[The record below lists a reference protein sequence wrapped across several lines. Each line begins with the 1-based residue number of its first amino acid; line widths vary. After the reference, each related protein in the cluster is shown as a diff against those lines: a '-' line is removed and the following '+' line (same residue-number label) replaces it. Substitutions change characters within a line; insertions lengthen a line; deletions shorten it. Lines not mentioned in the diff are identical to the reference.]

1 MRSIP
6 LLILAGCVTSS
17 LLAQGKDIIV
27 RKNGARIRGIEVTEF
42 THSGLKA
49 TRKGGE
55 VLEIPGHLVLA
66 LEWGDLPEE
75 FIAGRAAM
83 ERGDFATAVQMFGE
97 AANKATRPLVKADCE
112 FFQIKAA
119 VAAIGDDSGAAQTAA
134 DKAKAWLTTNGDHW
148 RVPEAL
154 LLAGR
159 ASRLAGN
166 AADAMMAYFLF
177 RQIIRTPDDL
187 IRLVTLFIICSI
199 GVAVSFIIENR
210 TQQNMF
216 HIFGGVP
223 QFTDIRNGRLR
234 CQGAFAHS
242 ILAGCFWACLIPLYC
257 VRGWFGRG
265 WLLTAIGIGTALL
278 IVALSSSSTPIMSIL
293 FGILA
298 GSTFLVRKALRWWR
312 WLILAWLAV
321 LHFVLMNMPVWHLL
335 ARVDIISGSTG
346 WHRYHLVDKCI
357 EYFPEW
363 WMAGTL
369 QTGHWGPGLHDVTNQ
384 YVAEGVTGGLGRLLL
399 FTACVVTA
407 FIGVSRSLRMPQQP
421 PAYRYMVWALGTALF
436 MHCMNFIGVS
446 YFEQI
451 VVEWHM
457 TLAIASSLT
466 LVPGADVSR
475 QLQTSNVTDPRIPSA
490 APG

>member
-1 MRSIP
+1 VLTLFQDP
-6 LLILAGCVTSS
+6 DVPAQAGQEVGGATVVHPFGLA
-17 LLAQGKDIIV
+17 
-27 RKNGARIRGIEVTEF
+27 
-42 THSGLKA
+42 
-49 TRKGGE
+49 
-55 VLEIPGHLVLA
+55 
-66 LEWGDLPEE
+66 
-75 FIAGRAAM
+75 
-83 ERGDFATAVQMFGE
+83 
-97 AANKATRPLVKADCE
+97 
-112 FFQIKAA
+112 
-119 VAAIGDDSGAAQTAA
+119 
-134 DKAKAWLTTNGDHW
+134 
-148 RVPEAL
+148 AL
-154 LLAGR
+154 LLVIAAGFVAPR
-159 ASRLAGN
+159 RYAPLPIILLLCFIPAAQRVVIASVDFTFIRVALAACWARLIFRGEIRPLLWNHLDRLMILWAGASVAFGTLGAMTLTVFINRAGN